1 MVASLRKLA
10 DEAAA
15 CTRCDLDRALAD
27 SGIDRSGVYLTNAVK
42 HFKWEESGKRRLHM
56 PPSRTEIVACR
67 HWLEAELVTV
77 KPVVVVA
84 LGAVAG
90 SSLVG
95 PGFRV
100 SDHRGKAE
108 DLSVGPWAGILVAT
122 IHPSAV
128 LRSADADARER
139 AYAGLVSDLQTA
151 AAAARR

>member
-1 MVASLRKLA
+1 M
-10 DEAAA
+10 
-15 CTRCDLDRALAD
+15 
-27 SGIDRSGVYLTNAVK
+27 
-42 HFKWEESGKRRLHM
+42 
-56 PPSRTEIVACR
+56 
-67 HWLEAELVTV
+67 

-100 SDHRGKAE
+100 SDHRGRAE
-108 DLSVGPWAGILVAT
+108 DLSVGPWAGTLVAT

-139 AYAGLVSDLQTA
+139 AYAGLVSDLKA
-151 AAAARR
+151 AASAARR